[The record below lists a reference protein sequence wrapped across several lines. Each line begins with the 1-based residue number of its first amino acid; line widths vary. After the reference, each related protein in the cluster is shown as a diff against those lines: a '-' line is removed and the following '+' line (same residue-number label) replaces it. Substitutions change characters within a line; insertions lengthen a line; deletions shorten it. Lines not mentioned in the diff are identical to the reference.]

1 MREYDGVHEA
11 FIGSVTDVM
20 MGGKDITVRKMPTK
34 ELRGESFSVK
44 YAKRRMLAIP
54 ERATNPF
61 AQIAETLWMLSGE
74 DNLNWLEMY
83 IPQCKK
89 WSDDGE
95 TWRGAYGPRLRNYK
109 YEKLSPDRGIDQ
121 LDEVRTLLLHD
132 PETRQAVMTIWNP
145 ELDWVKSK
153 DIPCNNWLQFL
164 IRDGQLHLHVAVRSN
179 DAIYGFSHNDFFSWS
194 VLLQMMAHW
203 VGVRTGSISWFA
215 GSYHIYDK
223 MFALARKVAVST
235 MPSMYKFV
243 ASTKHCPIQAPE
255 FDTEFDH
262 FDMDL
267 ELVMETEKEVRRL
280 VKDNELEDGR
290 YETIAELVDGVCTR
304 LDKFMGICLK
314 LMCAY
319 VLYKEGSMR
328 QGVNMIKTT
337 LDSDM
342 KVAAIMWMIRNGVP
356 YDEFTD
362 CFSSIG
368 VAAFVEEHYQ
378 KFQ

>member
-20 MGGKDITVRKMPTK
+20 FGGRDITVRKMPTK
-34 ELRGESFSVK
+34 ELRGQSFVVK
-44 YAKRRMLAIP
+44 NAKRRMLALP
-54 ERATNPF
+54 ERVTNPF
-61 AQIAETLWMLSGE
+61 AQVAETLWMLAGRA
-74 DNLNWLEMY
+74 DLDWLELY

-89 WSDDGE
+89 WSDDGK

-109 YEKLSPDRGIDQ
+109 YDKHSPERGIDQ

-153 DIPCNNWLQFL
+153 DIPCNNWLQFI
-164 IRDGQLHLHVAVRSN
+164 IRDGYLHLHVAVRSN

-203 VGVRTGSISWFA
+203 AGVRTGSISWFA

-223 MFALARKVAVST
+223 NFEMARNVVEST
-235 MPSMYKFV
+235 MPSMYKMIEG
-243 ASTKHCPIQAPE
+243 TKHSPISTPI
-255 FDTEFDH
+255 FDTSFEQ

-267 ELVMETEKEVRRL
+267 ELIMDAEKKVRRL
-280 VKDNELEDGR
+280 VKKNEEDR
-290 YETIAELVDGVCTR
+290 SDKITDYVQSTCERV
-304 LDKFMGICLK
+304 DKFMGISLQ
-314 LMCAY
+314 LMCAF
-319 VLYKEGSMR
+319 VLWKGKSMR
-328 QGVNMIKTT
+328 EGVNMLKTT
-337 LDSDM
+337 PDCDM
-342 KVAAIMWMIRNGVP
+342 KVSAIMWMIRNGIP

-362 CFSSIG
+362 CFSSTG
-368 VAAFVEEHYQ
+368 VAKFVEEHYQ